1 MDVTVLVPFYNEAEN
16 VVAFH
21 EGLAGVLKSYT
32 EIEEYEILYID
43 DGSADNT
50 LALLEDIQ
58 TKDPNVV
65 VLCLRRNF
73 GQTAALAAGFDFS
86 RGDIIVTTD
95 GDMQYDPQDILKLLR
110 HIKDYDMVCG
120 WRRHRQD
127 PLLSRR
133 IPSMITNWL
142 INIVTSVRLHDHG
155 CALRAYKREVIK
167 NLKLYGEMQR
177 FIPALAS
184 KYGIKVAEIETWHQR
199 RQKGKSKY
207 THSKTL
213 RLVLDLLVVKFFQS
227 FSTKPMQ
234 FFGPPGLFSGMLG
247 GAIVVYST
255 AKRLL
260 APASV
265 DIIPIFLLGA
275 FLILVGLQ
283 FLGLGLLGEIQVR
296 NYYESERK
304 PIYSIKRII
313 KDDS

>member
-1 MDVTVLVPFYNEAEN
+1 MDVTILVPFYNEAEN

-21 EGLAGVLKSYT
+21 EGLAGVIESYK
-32 EIEEYEILYID
+32 EIDEYEILYID
-43 DGSADNT
+43 DGSTDNT
-50 LALLEDIQ
+50 LALLEGIQ
-58 TKDPNVV
+58 ATNPNVV

-86 RGDIIVTTD
+86 RGDIIITTD
-95 GDMQYDPQDILKLLR
+95 GDMQYDPQDILKLLH
-110 HIKDYDMVCG
+110 HIKDCDMVCG
-120 WRRHRQD
+120 WRKNRQD

-133 IPSMITNWL
+133 IPSMVTNWL
-142 INIVTSVRLHDHG
+142 INIVTSVRLRDHG

-167 NLKLYGEMQR
+167 NLRLYGEMQR

-184 KYGIKVAEIETWHQR
+184 KYGIKVTEIETWHQR

-234 FFGPPGLFSGMLG
+234 FFGPPGLFSGVLG
-247 GAIVVYST
+247 SAIVVYST
-255 AKRLL
+255 VKRLID
-260 APASV
+260 PAGV
-265 DIIPIFLLGA
+265 DIIPVFLLGA

-313 KDDS
+313 KDDT

>member
-1 MDVTVLVPFYNEAEN
+1 MDVTILVPFYNEEDN

-21 EGLAGVLKSYT
+21 EALAGVLGACR
-32 EIEEYEILYID
+32 EIDEYEILYID
-43 DGSADNT
+43 DGSCDDT
-50 LALLEDIQ
+50 LSLLEGIQ
-58 TKDPNVV
+58 ATDPHVV

-86 RGDIIVTTD
+86 RGDIIVTID
-95 GDMQYDPQDILKLLR
+95 GDMQYDAQDILKLLH
-110 HIKDYDMVCG
+110 HIKDCDMVCG
-120 WRRHRQD
+120 WRKHRQD

-184 KYGIKVAEIETWHQR
+184 KYGIKVTEIETWHQR
-199 RQKGKSKY
+199 RQRGKSKY
-207 THSKTL
+207 AHSKTL

-234 FFGPPGLFSGMLG
+234 FFGPPGLFSGLLG
-247 GAIVVYST
+247 GAILIYST
-255 AKRLL
+255 VKRFM
-260 APASV
+260 APVSV